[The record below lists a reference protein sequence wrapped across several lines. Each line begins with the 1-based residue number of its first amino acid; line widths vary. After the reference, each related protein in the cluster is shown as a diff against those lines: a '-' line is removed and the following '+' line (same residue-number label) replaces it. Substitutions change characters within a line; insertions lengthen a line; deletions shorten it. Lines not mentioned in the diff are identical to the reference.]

1 VFLVPGILRTL
12 LQVDSK
18 EMIMGQSPRV
28 SFDPGAGGLYLPL
41 TLALRLMH
49 AIDFL
54 LASGLALGRDISPII
69 LMESHDCCIASQGIA
84 RVPSSSLSPTYH
96 DHDASYMLPD
106 KLHTMAR
113 HASLPHMHG
122 KMFSTDGLKNVDGCD
137 IKRTTSITSMRRRRS
152 VTGMKRLL
160 PLRLSP
166 KLTSQDLPSHDSIRR
181 ATFGLPVVPSDGETI
196 FERRHTF
203 VPPPM
208 TIRPEKYRDTPI
220 YTEPGSPLLG
230 RAYYTDD
237 DACFACSP
245 GSSCDENCIFN
256 EYESSSDEASE
267 GGDWFASL
275 PEHFGE
281 GGSGAASE
289 RKQSTTSDMSFKCR
303 EEPQDYATPLFRN
316 EAAWLSS
323 SSPPR
328 AKGQPSNKNDEVSSP
343 RRNSTW
349 LDDTSS
355 CDGDDEI
362 VRPI

>member
-1 VFLVPGILRTL
+1 MT
-12 LQVDSK
+12 
-18 EMIMGQSPRV
+18 GQSPRA
-28 SFDPGAGGLYLPL
+28 SFDPGPGGLYLAL
-41 TLALRLMH
+41 TPALRLMH
-49 AIDFL
+49 AINIL
-54 LASGLALGRDISPII
+54 LAPGLSFGRDTSPLIF
-69 LMESHDCCIASQGIA
+69 MESHDGCKSSQA
-84 RVPSSSLSPTYH
+84 NAQVQSSSLSPTYH
-96 DHDASYMLPD
+96 DHDASYTLPD

-113 HASLPHMHG
+113 HTSLPHMHG
-122 KMFSTDGLKNVDGCD
+122 KMFSTDGSKNVDGCD
-137 IKRTTSITSMRRRRS
+137 IKRTTSITSIRRQRS
-152 VTGMKRLL
+152 VTGMKHLL

-181 ATFGLPVVPSDGETI
+181 ATFGLPVLPADGQTI
-196 FERRHTF
+196 LERRGRHAF
-203 VPPPM
+203 IPPPM
-208 TIRPEKYRDTPI
+208 TMRPEKYRDTPI

-245 GSSCDENCIFN
+245 GSSCDENCIFH

-281 GGSGAASE
+281 GSSGATSQ
-289 RKQSTTSDMSFKCR
+289 RKQSTTSDMSFQCR
-303 EEPQDYATPLFRN
+303 GEPHHYATPLFRN

-328 AKGQPSNKNDEVSSP
+328 PKGQPSDKHPVLSSP
-343 RRNSTW
+343 ERNSTW

-355 CDGDDEI
+355 CDGDDEVVVSCSLVI
-362 VRPI
+362 LSHN